1 MAPDQNTQS
10 ELAAYGEPRAH
21 PHHIVVV
28 DDDGAI
34 RRLLRSVFEH
44 EGYAVSDARNRAELV
59 RCLDAHDVSL
69 VTLDLTLGGED
80 GLAIAREIRTVKD
93 VPIIMVTAKAS
104 DVDRIVGLEIGADDY
119 IVKPF
124 NVREVLARVRA
135 VLRRTE
141 SPPRGLAQDQRNGF
155 RFDDWLL
162 DVSARALMAPDGAAH
177 DLTAAEFRLLHA
189 FIQRPQRVLSRA
201 LLLDIVSGQDADPLE
216 RAVDTLVGR
225 LRKKIE
231 QDTAAP
237 KIIKTV
243 RGAGYVFAAKVTP
256 Q

>member
-1 MAPDQNTQS
+1 MTVDQNTQRG
-10 ELAAYGEPRAH
+10 LAADGEARVH
-21 PHHIVVV
+21 PHHIAVV
-28 DDDGAI
+28 DDDEAI
-34 RRLLRSVFEH
+34 RRLLRNVFEQ
-44 EGYAVSDARNRAELV
+44 EGYAVSDVRNRAELV
-59 RCLDAHDVSL
+59 RCLEAHDVSL
-69 VTLDLTLGGED
+69 ITLDLTLGGED
-80 GLAIAREIRTVKD
+80 GLAIAREIRTLKD

-141 SPPRGLAQDQRNGF
+141 SPPRGHGQERQAGF
-155 RFDDWLL
+155 RFDGWRL
-162 DVSARALMAPDGAAH
+162 DISARHLTAPDGAAH
-177 DLTAAEFRLLHA
+177 DLTAAEFRLLEA
-189 FIQRPQRVLSRA
+189 FIKRPQRVLSRA

-231 QDTAAP
+231 HDTAAP

-256 Q
+256 V